1 MTIFALDTNI
11 ISYLLKQDQQV
22 ISKMKE
28 VAKLNHDCVIPPVA
42 FYEVK
47 RGLLAVNSTKQLQ
60 LLEKMVDEFPVGEMS
75 LAAWDEA
82 AKLYAVHRQRG
93 NVIED
98 ADLFIAAFCL
108 TGNHTLVTNN
118 IKHFEM
124 IEGLICTNWKQELE
138 TKDRISPDT
147 RIVFPVKK

>member
-22 ISKMKE
+22 ISRMKE
-28 VAKLNHDCVIPPVA
+28 VAKLNHGCIIPPVA

-47 RGLLAVNSTKQLQ
+47 RGLLAANSTKHFRQ
-60 LLEKMVDEFPVGEMS
+60 LEKLLDDFPVGEMP

-82 AKLYAVHRQRG
+82 ARLYAIQRQRG
-93 NVIED
+93 NMIED

-124 IEGLICTNWKQELE
+124 IEGLICTNWKQQEQ
-138 TKDRISPDT
+138 
-147 RIVFPVKK
+147 